1 MSDLLERDRRRPDH
15 GAVDPSPRWD
25 HLMGWDRVMSE
36 MVEAGISATELGPKA
51 DANLDFRF
59 NETVAAVVV
68 RIPAPSAGED
78 RAPHRG
84 STEEGAANAALA
96 QRKEH

>member
-1 MSDLLERDRRRPDH
+1 
-15 GAVDPSPRWD
+15 
-25 HLMGWDRVMSE
+25 MSE

-51 DANLDFRF
+51 DATLDFRF
-59 NETVAAVVV
+59 NETVAADVV
-68 RIPAPSAGED
+68 RIPAPTAGED